1 MPDDENMS
9 LKRTDLAK
17 QLGLRI
23 RGKMQHADAAGRFGG
38 PAPGGKVVAP
48 VLRVV
53 KKAAKAKDEPI
64 ERVTAPEAIAAKGK
78 AVSEKTGKAAVKKVA
93 AKKIAAKTAVAKKA
107 PAKKAVAKKAVAKNV
122 AAKKV
127 AAKKVAAPKPAAKK
141 SASPAVK
148 SRPTK

>member
-1 MPDDENMS
+1 MS
-9 LKRTDLAK
+9 FKRTDLAK

-93 AKKIAAKTAVAKKA
+93 APT
-107 PAKKAVAKKAVAKNV
+107 
-122 AAKKV
+122 
-127 AAKKVAAPKPAAKK
+127 PAAKK
-141 SASPAVK
+141 SASPVAK
-148 SRPTK
+148 RRPSK